1 MKKVLLAML
10 AVSLGL
16 AAISCGDRDDA
27 KTKNAPEFNFRKTT
41 WGMSRARVMESE
53 DTEPTGEKADVVTY
67 RDELEGIPVIVGYL
81 FDGDTLTRAGYLMR
95 GSYEDPGKYIE
106 DYKKVKEL
114 MIMNYGAPAQDEL
127 RWNEGE
133 ESQDPAKYG
142 EAVCGGKLTY
152 ITIWTDGVTVVRE
165 SLRGEKGM
173 CSHGLM
179 FESVALY
186 HSKPA
191 GDDAAAVP
199 SPAP

>member
-1 MKKVLLAML
+1 ML
-10 AVSLGL
+10 AVSFGF
-16 AAISCGDRDDA
+16 AAVSCGDRDDA
-27 KTKNAPEFNFRKTT
+27 KTKNVPEFNFRKTT
-41 WGMSRARVMESE
+41 WGMSRAQVKESE
-53 DTEPTGEKADVVTY
+53 ATEPTGEKTDVVTY

-114 MIMNYGAPAQDEL
+114 MIVNYGAPAQDEI

-133 ESQDPAKYG
+133 ESLDPAKYG

-152 ITIWTDGVTVVRE
+152 ITVWTDGVTVVRE
-165 SLRGEKGM
+165 SLRGEDGK

-179 FESVALY
+179 FESIALY
-186 HSKPA
+186 HNKPA
-191 GDDAAAVP
+191 GDNAADVP